1 MPNPDAMIGLL
12 LSCTFRFTEEGM
24 TVEDQALIPIL
35 SDYGEEYA
43 DDHVV
48 LYSDYSQEKALAHGM
63 RTKYGFTEFDY
74 GYVRDMLT
82 EVVGKE
88 YLELP

>member
-12 LSCTFRFTEEGM
+12 LSCTFRFTGKGL
-24 TVEDQALIPIL
+24 TVEDHSLIPIL
-35 SDYGEEYA
+35 SDYGENYE

-48 LYSDYSQEKALAHGM
+48 LYSDYSEKEALEHGM
-63 RTKYGFTEFDY
+63 RSMYGFTEFDY
-74 GYVRDMLT
+74 DYIRDMLT
-82 EVVGKE
+82 EAVGTE